1 MTENGKQ
8 DILKYKEIIN
18 MDVDDTSLE
27 TMEVFLSFKIE
38 EKWWLVNLSD
48 ISGTSLLNSISKI
61 GRVQPWFVGISNFRG
76 QVYPVINLQYFI
88 TGKEFKINMTKEN
101 AILSSPKYG
110 LSFAFIIP
118 EMDLMISKNMLNE
131 LNSENI
137 DESLKNIWAKN
148 YYWKSE
154 DGILYIELDI
164 EKLLT
169 SSDFL
174 NIYHNNKVS
183 A

>member
-1 MTENGKQ
+1 MTDNDKQ
-8 DILKYKEIIN
+8 DILRYKEIIN

-27 TMEVFLSFKIE
+27 DMEVFLSFKIE
-38 EKWWLVNLSD
+38 NKWWLVDLSD
-48 ISGTSLLNSISKI
+48 ISGTSLLSSISKI
-61 GRVQPWFVGISNFRG
+61 GRVHPWFIGISNFRG

-131 LNSENI
+131 TKLEDVDPNQLNS
-137 DESLKNIWAKN
+137 WAKK
-148 YYWKSE
+148 YWKNE
-154 DGILYIELDI
+154 DDELYIEIDI

-169 SSDFL
+169 SAEFL
-174 NIYHNNKVS
+174 NIYENNKVN